1 MVSKF
6 FDRQNCGRFLIEASC
21 YSMQMQM
28 LDIIYS
34 YLNGEHLKGN
44 DVTMKPYVFL
54 KVFSGVVNS
63 LSNDDLMK
71 AAVKI
76 FEKKNA
82 LSTFNDKHRMLDLL
96 NRFTENRSIYSM
108 PIKSLKSKSIAK
120 MEQEVNSGPL
130 KNSCSFE
137 KSMPFQ
143 YNSGWMH
150 LNTVSG
156 TVEISVSTNGEL
168 KTVHIKPRQLQKIQI
183 IE

>member
-1 MVSKF
+1 MNKMVSNF

-54 KVFSGVVNS
+54 KVFSGVVNN
-63 LSNDDLMK
+63 LRNDDLVK

-82 LSTFNDKHRMLDLL
+82 LSTFNDKHRLLDLL
-96 NRFTENRSIYSM
+96 NGFTENRSIYSM

-120 MEQEVNSGPL
+120 MKQEVNSSPL

-137 KSMPFQ
+137 KSNIFPVQFGMDAFEHCVWHSR
-143 YNSGWMH
+143 NFGV
-150 LNTVSG
+150 N
-156 TVEISVSTNGEL
+156 
-168 KTVHIKPRQLQKIQI
+168 
-183 IE
+183 